1 MAAESSSHDSARL
14 LMASRVCSVCKMS
27 NEQQRGR
34 SLCNSAEDILRWRE
48 APTVAYRTSFVSLL
62 RRNTKGGA
70 EGRGE
75 RGVGRREWGVGRGE
89 KGVASGGEGRGK
101 GLGIVYMY
109 TIPLKKRT
117 S

>member
-34 SLCNSAEDILRWRE
+34 SLCNSAENILRWRE

-62 RRNTKGGA
+62 RRNAKGGA

-75 RGVGRREWGVGRGE
+75 REWEEG
-89 KGVASGGEGRGK
+89 SGLRGEGRGEWEV
-101 GLGIVYMY
+101 GEREGNRDRLYVHNS
-109 TIPLKKRT
+109 T
-117 S
+117 

>member
-48 APTVAYRTSFVSLL
+48 APTVAYRTSFVFPPSAKYE
-62 RRNTKGGA
+62 RR
-70 EGRGE
+70 GRGE
-75 RGVGRREWGVGRGE
+75 GGEGSEKKGVGRGE
-89 KGVASGGEGRGK
+89 KGVVSGGEGRGK